1 MLLMSKVTRDA
12 AKTQATWWKR
22 STASS
27 EFSGIGSG
35 VSYVPKL
42 INVSFMLGGSQTYV
56 DSKGVQ
62 FNPEGRFWLE
72 AMAENPE
79 VGDFISLGDYLT
91 QADPLSV
98 DSAKEIRKAELQD
111 CSMLNDVDDYYV
123 VT

>member
-1 MLLMSKVTRDA
+1 MSRTTRRA

-22 STASS
+22 STASN

-56 DSKGVQ
+56 DSKGAQ
-62 FNPEGRFWLE
+62 FNPEGRFFLE
-72 AMAENPE
+72 ALNDGNPQ

-91 QADPLSV
+91 EADPSNV
-98 DSAKEIRKAELQD
+98 DSAKEIRKTELQD
-111 CSMLNDVDDYYV
+111 CSILNDVDDYYV